1 MKRILITIT
10 ALLFMNT
17 AHADLKDKTD
27 QLCEKM
33 KTCAVEEMGGEQPPG
48 IIEMMKGMFDSMC
61 ASMIQPYAT
70 TFTEEGLEDKAE
82 ACLDTI
88 IETSCEVLMDAQGKT
103 HDSPECKEFEAAA
116 DEAGVDLGK

>member
-88 IETSCEVLMDAQGKT
+88 IETDKDGEDDHGDE
-103 HDSPECKEFEAAA
+103 HD
-116 DEAGVDLGK
+116 DRIVNDLGPRRP